1 MEFSNRF
8 LRLKEMATN
17 TNKHASSAAPLTGRR
32 GTTMEGRILHFYH
45 NDHLAT
51 EHSDKGIRHIL
62 WAQDVAMAQLG
73 QAVTT
78 QILQVDQANSVLGM
92 APNTMVYSPYGHFA
106 AVNSTSL
113 LAFNG
118 QRFDLNMRGYAL
130 GNGYRIY
137 SPLLGRFCSPDTLS
151 PFDRGGLNCY
161 SYAEG
166 DPINRVD
173 PSGHISFKPFKNFF
187 KGRKI
192 KKLNR
197 INQYNEGVIAYNEAR
212 NNRKLYNPYKTDGS
226 IDFNQLYRNKKVL
239 ETPLPE
245 LPSLSDKDFAYAE
258 KYNILSPIDYKPLE
272 FREISNKLIQR
283 YPFRMMEL
291 EGFAKGSPSPKVKL
305 VRTSAPPQQP
315 QQPQRSF
322 FGIHPPRDRFGYNP
336 DI

>member
-1 MEFSNRF
+1 
-8 LRLKEMATN
+8 MATN

-51 EHSDKGIRHIL
+51 EHSDKGTRHIL

-73 QAVTT
+73 QTVTT
-78 QILQVDQANSVLGM
+78 QILQVDQVNSVLGM
-92 APNTMVYSPYGHFA
+92 APSTMVYSPYGHFA

-118 QRFDLNMRGYAL
+118 QWFDLNMRGYSL
-130 GNGYRIY
+130 GNGYRAY
-137 SPLLGRFCSPDTLS
+137 SPLLGRFCSADTLS

-187 KGRKI
+187 NDRKI
-192 KKLNR
+192 NKLNR
-197 INQYNEGVIAYNEAR
+197 IKHYNQGVTAYNEAR
-212 NNRKLYNPYKTDGS
+212 NNIKLIKPYKTDGS
-226 IDFNQLYRNKKVL
+226 IDFNQLYRNKKAI
-239 ETPLPE
+239 ETPLPK
-245 LPSLSDKDFAYAE
+245 LPTLSEKDKAYAN
-258 KYNILSPIDYKPLE
+258 KYNILTPIDDKPIK
-272 FREISNKLIQR
+272 FSEISDELIQR

-291 EGFAKGSPSPKVKL
+291 EGFAKDLPSPKVKR
-305 VRTSAPPQQP
+305 VRTSAPTQQP
-315 QQPQRSF
+315 QQPPRSF
-322 FGIHPPRDRFGYNP
+322 FDIHPPRDRFGYNP